1 GRTRGAGGSYGRGPG
16 RRGPAYDR
24 RDGHGA
30 GYHAGPDRRQGRAGN
45 GPAARGD
52 RHCGARAATLRGPR
66 PGETYRSPGGE
77 IMSPETRVER
87 LEARLRVTMHS
98 RGVYTLAHWL
108 SWHETG
114 EPAPPAELAA
124 VMTA

>member
-1 GRTRGAGGSYGRGPG
+1 
-16 RRGPAYDR
+16 
-24 RDGHGA
+24 
-30 GYHAGPDRRQGRAGN
+30 
-45 GPAARGD
+45 
-52 RHCGARAATLRGPR
+52 
-66 PGETYRSPGGE
+66 
-77 IMSPETRVER
+77 MSPETRVER

-124 VMTA
+124 VMTARRAEAAETMALFDEEPEGRTQ